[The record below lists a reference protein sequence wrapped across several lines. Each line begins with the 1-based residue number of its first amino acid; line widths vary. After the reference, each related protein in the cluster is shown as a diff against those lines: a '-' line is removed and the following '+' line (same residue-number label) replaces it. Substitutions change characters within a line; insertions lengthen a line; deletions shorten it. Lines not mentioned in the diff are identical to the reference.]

1 MGIFET
7 LQDVINDKMFNNSSA
22 KESSIEDVLNN
33 IKAQVDLWENTEVKI
48 AVTGQSGSAR
58 DYLSGCF
65 GYDCA

>member
-1 MGIFET
+1 VGIFET

-48 AVTGQSGSAR
+48 AVTGQSGSGK
-58 DYLSGCF
+58 SS
-65 GYDCA
+65 